1 MNFVVKLKSE
11 IVDAILK
18 GECSYFVTK
27 LFPQRYDR
35 DSDVVFVVNQQTG
48 RMIGFA
54 TGVNVFMTDQVKL
67 AISQLRDVVGM
78 GKSHCLAEYKGK
90 KRITIWEL
98 QSITLVKPAPVWKS
112 SFHDSMFPVEFYNT
126 KINPSWFK
134 IQAYDLKEINF

>member
-1 MNFVVKLKSE
+1 MNFVVKVKSE

-27 LFPQRYDR
+27 IFPLRYDK
-35 DSDVVFVVNQQTG
+35 DTDVVFVVNQQTG

-54 TGVNVFMTDQVKL
+54 SRVNVFMTDQVKL
-67 AISQLRDVVGM
+67 AINKLREVVG
-78 GKSHCLAEYKGK
+78 KENRQCLAEYTNK

-98 QSITLVKPAPVWKS
+98 QSITLVNPAPVWKS

-126 KINPSWFK
+126 KINPNWFK
-134 IQAYDLKEINF
+134 IQAYDLKEIKF